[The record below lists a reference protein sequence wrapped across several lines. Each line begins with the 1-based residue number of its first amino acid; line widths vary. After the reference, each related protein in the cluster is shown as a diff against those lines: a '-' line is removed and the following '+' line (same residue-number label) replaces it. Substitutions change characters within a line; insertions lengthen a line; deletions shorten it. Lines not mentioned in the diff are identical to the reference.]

1 MIKLDSPGP
10 VFFKQT
16 RFGFNNQPIRVLKF
30 RTMHVNRGDPSG
42 AQRTVR
48 ASPARKP
55 VKLFLRRRQ
64 LLDSGHDQAYVWV
77 VGAAG
82 AAWIT
87 ATADNGLVG
96 FQKAAQRPGRSSL
109 SPCRSLCA
117 ILRDGRY
124 PPELWSHDRQPRSSP
139 PSRCGSLRS
148 PHRIAMRFDR
158 KVGRTAAR
166 NVTACQGAPAARQRG
181 SSHTNCRR
189 QITSGPAGPESL
201 RKSAE
206 RNIGSV
212 QYHHHFL

>member
-1 MIKLDSPGP
+1 MRNPGLGSLLLVVASPLVAVIAILIKLDSPGP

-16 RFGFNNQPIRVLKF
+16 RFGFNNQPIRALKF

-109 SPCRSLCA
+109 SPCRRFGGCA
-117 ILRDGRY
+117 PFSGMAGTRLSYGRTIGSRD
-124 PPELWSHDRQPRSSP
+124 PRLQVAAD
-139 PSRCGSLRS
+139 RCGLLIVSPCDSIARSDELRLE
-148 PHRIAMRFDR
+148 M
-158 KVGRTAAR
+158 
-166 NVTACQGAPAARQRG
+166 
-181 SSHTNCRR
+181 
-189 QITSGPAGPESL
+189 
-201 RKSAE
+201 
-206 RNIGSV
+206 
-212 QYHHHFL
+212 